1 MGESRRI
8 GFPFTLYSS
17 PFTLVRMRVRVL
29 LFASL
34 RERAGTGE
42 LSLELPADATVAA
55 VRLALV
61 NRMPG
66 LEKHLDRI
74 AWAVNR
80 SYAKPTTPLNDGDEV
95 ALLPPVSGG

>member
-1 MGESRRI
+1 M
-8 GFPFTLYSS
+8 
-17 PFTLVRMRVRVL
+17 MRVRVL

-42 LSLELPADATVAA
+42 FSFDLPDDATVASA
-55 VRLALV
+55 RAALIDRLPVLA
-61 NRMPG
+61 RQ
-66 LEKHLDRI
+66 LDRI

-80 SYAKPTTPLNDGDEV
+80 SYATLNTPLHDDDEL